1 MRVVGQRTAKD
12 TAALI
17 EEVARG
23 ERLLEEI
30 KDPELRETVR
40 LALRLHKDPYS
51 GPDAKTRSR
60 IRSRVFRTLRPGPA
74 SLADR
79 IAITFEILAKPT
91 PYAMRAFAIALV
103 VGCVGASTAL
113 VSAGTVADDPLY
125 SVKIASEQVRLA
137 LAATPED
144 RAIVELSIA
153 EHRLAEAATLA
164 NAGYDDDVIVAT
176 SEYGEHLANAAAEL
190 AQVESVTPETAT
202 LVTQLKHKMDE
213 HRATAAAVVARLA
226 DDPSTAPAAAALSV
240 LATTNVPS
248 QDLSPAPAL
257 APRSIPGDVSSAR
270 RADAAFLIA
279 ILAGVLFIALL
290 GPLGR
295 RLEMVH
301 QNDFSGFWSGPR
313 TVLAGGDPWD
323 PTSYV
328 DTAVELGTKKPDAN
342 VYDYMPWVLFALL
355 PLAAL
360 PLEVA
365 GWIWMILSMTIAV
378 IALRALLRAFV
389 PGRPLIHGALGLAL
403 FVGQPGFHAVVL
415 GQWALLLMSA
425 TAAVVLAVRAG
436 HARRA
441 AFAAL
446 AFLAKP
452 QIFVWTA
459 LGLAIAAAFDQRYRR
474 FVRYAVVLGGAVVI
488 CTWLAFPDW
497 FPAWL
502 ADIPPRRTGRS
513 AVLLSA
519 FGQVFGTPGRVL
531 AVGVIIGG
539 VALAS
544 AFVPGSDAWLPGR
557 VRFSAM
563 ASSTARGRSSGN
575 YTCRRQT

>member
-1 MRVVGQRTAKD
+1 
-12 TAALI
+12 
-17 EEVARG
+17 
-23 ERLLEEI
+23 
-30 KDPELRETVR
+30 
-40 LALRLHKDPYS
+40 
-51 GPDAKTRSR
+51 
-60 IRSRVFRTLRPGPA
+60 
-74 SLADR
+74 
-79 IAITFEILAKPT
+79 
-91 PYAMRAFAIALV
+91 MRAFAIALIV
-103 VGCVGASTAL
+103 ACIGASTAL

-164 NAGYDDDVIVAT
+164 NGGYDDDVIVAT

-202 LVTQLKHKMDE
+202 LVTQLQQKIDE
-213 HRATAAAVVARLA
+213 HRATAAAVAARLA

-248 QDLSPAPAL
+248 QDLSPAA
-257 APRSIPGDVSSAR
+257 AIAAQA
-270 RADAAFLIA
+270 ADAAFLIA

-313 TVLAGGDPWD
+313 SVLVGVDPWD
-323 PTSYV
+323 PTRYV
-328 DTAVELGTKKPDAN
+328 DTAVELGTQKPDAN
-342 VYDYMPWVLFALL
+342 VYAYMPWVLFALL

-365 GWIWMILSMTIAV
+365 GWIWMILSMTLAI
-378 IALRALLRAFV
+378 IALRALLRPFV

-415 GQWALLLMSA
+415 GQWALLLISA
-425 TAAVVLAVRAG
+425 TAALVLAVRAG
-436 HARRA
+436 HTRRA

-459 LGLAIAAAFDQRYRR
+459 LGLA
-474 FVRYAVVLGGAVVI
+474 
-488 CTWLAFPDW
+488 
-497 FPAWL
+497 
-502 ADIPPRRTGRS
+502 S
-513 AVLLSA
+513 
-519 FGQVFGTPGRVL
+519 
-531 AVGVIIGG
+531 
-539 VALAS
+539 
-544 AFVPGSDAWLPGR
+544 
-557 VRFSAM
+557 
-563 ASSTARGRSSGN
+563 
-575 YTCRRQT
+575 

>member
-1 MRVVGQRTAKD
+1 M
-12 TAALI
+12 
-17 EEVARG
+17 
-23 ERLLEEI
+23 
-30 KDPELRETVR
+30 
-40 LALRLHKDPYS
+40 
-51 GPDAKTRSR
+51 
-60 IRSRVFRTLRPGPA
+60 
-74 SLADR
+74 
-79 IAITFEILAKPT
+79 
-91 PYAMRAFAIALV
+91 
-103 VGCVGASTAL
+103 
-113 VSAGTVADDPLY
+113 
-125 SVKIASEQVRLA
+125 
-137 LAATPED
+137 
-144 RAIVELSIA
+144 
-153 EHRLAEAATLA
+153 
-164 NAGYDDDVIVAT
+164 N
-176 SEYGEHLANAAAEL
+176 
-190 AQVESVTPETAT
+190 
-202 LVTQLKHKMDE
+202 
-213 HRATAAAVVARLA
+213 
-226 DDPSTAPAAAALSV
+226 
-240 LATTNVPS
+240 
-248 QDLSPAPAL
+248 
-257 APRSIPGDVSSAR
+257 SAR

-279 ILAGVLFIALL
+279 ILTGVLFIALL

-313 TVLAGGDPWD
+313 TVLVGGDPWD

-328 DTAVELGTKKPDAN
+328 NTAVELGTKKPDAN

-365 GWIWMILSMTIAV
+365 GWIWMVLSMVLAI

-403 FVGQPGFHAVVL
+403 FLGQPGFHAVVL

-488 CTWLAFPDW
+488 CTWLAFPEW

-513 AVLLSA
+513 AVLFSA
-519 FGQVFGTPGRVL
+519 LGQVLGTPGRVL

-544 AFVPGSDAWLPGR
+544 AFVPGSDAWLAVWLALSSAGAIYSWSYDQVLLFVPLTIACGVLVTHGR
-557 VRFSAM
+557 ERTMRTLALGGAATLLVVSLAFYAIGVIRHDETFSVAIPVAFFIAIVWSLWPYRRSALVRERPAQQVQP
-563 ASSTARGRSSGN
+563 A
-575 YTCRRQT
+575 